1 MPYIA
6 RNIEKKLFDYLTL
19 FPVVGLTGP
28 RQSGKSTLLLT
39 KLKDYEYITFDD
51 YRNAMFLKEDPEG
64 FIERYQNKV
73 IFDEVQKALKYLI

>member
-1 MPYIA
+1 MSYIA
-6 RNIEKKLFDYLTL
+6 RNIETKLFDYLTL

-51 YRNAMFLKEDPEG
+51 YRNAMLLKEDPEG
-64 FIERYQNKV
+64 FIRRYQNKV
-73 IFDEVQKALKYLI
+73 IFDGS